1 MKEETT
7 MNKTYI
13 QPSLMVMHLKNERLL
28 NNASMPMK
36 NGQATEWGAK
46 GGSILWSDDDFA
58 YEDYEEE

>member
-1 MKEETT
+1 MT

-46 GGSILWSDDDFA
+46 GGGFWSDDEPEDEY
-58 YEDYEEE
+58 YED

>member
-1 MKEETT
+1 MK
-7 MNKTYI
+7 KTYI

-36 NGQATEWGAK
+36 TGQATEWGGAK
-46 GGSILWSDDDFA
+46 GGSMLWSDDDFA